1 MVTPSPGAQQW
12 SMKLEFMCQ
21 EQATGCTVVMNAL
34 AVTLA
39 LALALK
45 LMRLTNFFVIILS
58 LCLYVS
64 LPLCLFVSLSFF
76 FL

>member
-21 EQATGCTVVMNAL
+21 EQATGCTVVTNAL
-34 AVTLA
+34 AVALA

-45 LMRLTNFFVIILS
+45 LMRLTNFFDIILS
-58 LCLYVS
+58 LCL
-64 LPLCLFVSLSFF
+64 FF
-76 FL
+76 FDKSVSNAEV